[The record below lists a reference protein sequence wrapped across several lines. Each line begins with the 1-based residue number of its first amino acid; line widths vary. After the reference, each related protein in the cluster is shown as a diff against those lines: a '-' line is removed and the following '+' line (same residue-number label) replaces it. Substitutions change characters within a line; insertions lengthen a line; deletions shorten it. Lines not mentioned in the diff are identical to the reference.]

1 MSEAVNTY
9 LELVK
14 KHGMPPHPQLTQL
27 GKDWYLMPEGVD
39 QDPNDPVSTAVFR
52 IPPADELASILAR
65 YASEWAAGFVSPD
78 DEDEAPSDDPSVRL
92 KQVMHE
98 AARRKV

>member
-1 MSEAVNTY
+1 MSEAVNIY

-14 KHGMPPHPQLTQL
+14 KHGMPAHPQLMQL
-27 GKDWYLMPEGVD
+27 GKDWYLMPEGLD

-65 YASEWAAGFVSPD
+65 YASEWAASFVSPD
-78 DEDEAPSDDPSVRL
+78 DEDEAPSDDAVTRL
-92 KQVMHE
+92 KQVRHE
-98 AARRKV
+98 ASRRKR